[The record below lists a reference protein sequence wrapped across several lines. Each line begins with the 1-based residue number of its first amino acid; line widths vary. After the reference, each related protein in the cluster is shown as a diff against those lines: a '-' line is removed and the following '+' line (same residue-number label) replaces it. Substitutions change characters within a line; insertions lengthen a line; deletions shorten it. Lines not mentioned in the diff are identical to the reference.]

1 MNKASC
7 GIAVPVVVLLLTLAG
22 CLTYLIVGAYTA
34 ISRDDDAALE
44 ACAFLR
50 EELASSHPE
59 IVLGGIKRA
68 SRQVVAGYNV
78 RLQCG
83 YRTAP
88 DTSTRS
94 TLVAIIYFDLEGGR
108 HLTSLV
114 LDEKD
119 RP

>member
-7 GIAVPVVVLLLTLAG
+7 GTAVAVFVLLLTLAG
-22 CLTYLIVGAYTA
+22 CLTQPIVGAYTV

-78 RLQCG
+78 RLQCR
-83 YRTAP
+83 YRTAL
-88 DTSTRS
+88 DTSTR
-94 TLVAIIYFDLEGGR
+94 TLVAIIYFDLEGER
-108 HLTSLV
+108 RLTSLV

>member
-50 EELASSHPE
+50 DQLASSHPE

-88 DTSTRS
+88 DTSTR
-94 TLVAIIYFDLEGGR
+94 TLVAVIYFDLEGGR